1 MATSSL
7 EKVFPPAPAAGLP
20 TAAFEER
27 AEEDED
33 GIVEMSSE
41 QEEKTVV
48 DLRTTKEEL
57 LRSRD
62 GETKPEKW
70 YLVNTSRGVLCVAK
84 PAAAARG
91 GGARLRRGT
100 PE

>member
-7 EKVFPPAPAAGLP
+7 EKVFPPDPAAGLP

-41 QEEKTVV
+41 QRRENSRRLE
-48 DLRTTKEEL
+48 DLKRRTASIT
-57 LRSRD
+57 RRRD
-62 GETKPEKW
+62 EARKMVSCR
-70 YLVNTSRGVLCVAK
+70 YLPGSPVRCE
-84 PAAAARG
+84 ARG